1 MTKVEEM
8 IKTVKKDYVPDDKQA
23 QAILDKMLKMPEM
36 RERIINLH
44 KVMNENPATWKISG
58 EEVLPTEY
66 VESIIYDTVNF
77 YQQDDQKDS
86 YDDLEDALTYWF
98 DHLVASDEDDALDFE
113 PEEFQKGLE
122 QLWNNIIDLT
132 LVTRNRTDHRYGE
145 LKMTIMMVG
154 ATT

>member
-1 MTKVEEM
+1 MKKAEEM

-36 RERIINLH
+36 RERITNLH
-44 KVMNENPATWKISG
+44 EVMNENPATWKISG

-86 YDDLEDALTYWF
+86 YDDLEDGLSYWF

-113 PEEFQKGLE
+113 PEEF
-122 QLWNNIIDLT
+122 
-132 LVTRNRTDHRYGE
+132 
-145 LKMTIMMVG
+145 
-154 ATT
+154 

>member
-36 RERIINLH
+36 RERIITLH
-44 KVMNENPATWKISG
+44 EVMNENPATWKISG

-86 YDDLEDALTYWF
+86 YDDLEDGLTYWF
-98 DHLVASDEDDALDFE
+98 DHLVASDEDDALYFE
-113 PEEFQKGLE
+113 PEEFQKGLD
-122 QLWNNIIDLT
+122 QL
-132 LVTRNRTDHRYGE
+132 
-145 LKMTIMMVG
+145 
-154 ATT
+154 